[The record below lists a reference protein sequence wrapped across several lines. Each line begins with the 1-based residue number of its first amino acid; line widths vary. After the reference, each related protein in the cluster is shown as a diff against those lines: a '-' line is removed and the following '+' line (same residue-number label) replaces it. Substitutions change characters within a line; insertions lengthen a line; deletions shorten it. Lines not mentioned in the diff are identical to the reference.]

1 MDLREFQEKLSG
13 REALEKERELLFAR
27 QTELY
32 ARIKQEKTNL
42 DYEKS
47 DIEALEGKTL
57 KAFFYSAIGKKE
69 EKLMRE
75 EDEADEAEQKYEA
88 SQKELQQVNEEIRRV
103 EIALQKLQR
112 EEREYQR
119 LAKSLPARLEAVKP
133 LLTQSDARHAEV
145 IYKEWQE
152 QQQKQMLY
160 GEITEEGEKLLRCI
174 SFLCEALND
183 MLYESQYGTLSG
195 EIEARREA
203 EERKKLV
210 KIQEK
215 RLQACLAKDVRF
227 SNQYTVDVKSIDDT
241 IKRAVLV
248 SSGNSTPNAQARL
261 SETPN
266 ITLNVRAM
274 LDETKQKIER
284 SRKHQMNLEA
294 RLIDLLNK
302 YEV

>member
-1 MDLREFQEKLSG
+1 MDLREFQKKLSG

-75 EDEADEAEQKYEA
+75 EDEADEAAQKYEA

-103 EIALQKLQR
+103 EIALKKLQR

-133 LLTQSDARHAEV
+133 LLSQSDARHAEV

-152 QQQKQMLY
+152 QKQNQMLY
-160 GEITEEGEKLLRCI
+160 GEIIEEGKKLMRCI
-174 SFLCEALND
+174 SFLHEALDD
-183 MLYESQYGTLSG
+183 MVYESRNGTLSG

-215 RLQACLAKDVRF
+215 RLRACLAKDVRF

-241 IKRAVLV
+241 IKSVALA
-248 SSGNSTPNAQARL
+248 SSGNSSPNAQARL

-274 LDETKQKIER
+274 LDETEQKIER